1 MSYEKNFTKINN
13 IHQYEDLHLPHKY
26 MRIRVAAKML
36 KLRKRDQKENEAER
50 KIKRKKKWRKEK
62 KTEIDPA
69 LRELDSGERG
79 HALDSNCT
87 F

>member
-1 MSYEKNFTKINN
+1 
-13 IHQYEDLHLPHKY
+13 
-26 MRIRVAAKML
+26 ML

>member
-1 MSYEKNFTKINN
+1 MNSRGSENVEIKKERSKGERSRK
-13 IHQYEDLHLPHKY
+13 ED
-26 MRIRVAAKML
+26 
-36 KLRKRDQKENEAER
+36 KE
-50 KIKRKKKWRKEK
+50 KKKNGRKEK

>member
-1 MSYEKNFTKINN
+1 M
-13 IHQYEDLHLPHKY
+13 
-26 MRIRVAAKML
+26 
-36 KLRKRDQKENEAER
+36 LRKRNQKEKREKNETLR

-69 LRELDSGERG
+69 LRELDSREPG

>member
-1 MSYEKNFTKINN
+1 MNSRDSENVEIKKERSKGERSRK
-13 IHQYEDLHLPHKY
+13 ED
-26 MRIRVAAKML
+26 
-36 KLRKRDQKENEAER
+36 KE
-50 KIKRKKKWRKEK
+50 KKKWRKEK

>member
-1 MSYEKNFTKINN
+1 
-13 IHQYEDLHLPHKY
+13 
-26 MRIRVAAKML
+26 ML
-36 KLRKRDQKENEAER
+36 KLRKRNQKEKREKNETLR

-69 LRELDSGERG
+69 LRELDSREPG